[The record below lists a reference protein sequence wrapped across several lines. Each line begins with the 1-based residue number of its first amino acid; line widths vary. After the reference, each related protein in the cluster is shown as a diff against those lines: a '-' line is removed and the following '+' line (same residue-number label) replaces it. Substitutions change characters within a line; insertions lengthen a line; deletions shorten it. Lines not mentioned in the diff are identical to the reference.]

1 VSVPADQRLSY
12 PIGRRRF
19 VAAAGRAV
27 VGLVA
32 GPALVSGDTVR
43 AVPVPGSAAAVPG
56 DVFRLGVASGDPTAD
71 GVVLWTRLAP
81 EPTEGGGMPD
91 RPVLVLWEIADDEQF
106 IRLRQRGVAVA
117 GPRLGHSVH
126 VEVVGLDPD
135 RWYYYRF
142 RVGADVSPVG
152 RTRTAAASGQRVDRL
167 RFAFASCQD
176 YQAGFYTAYQHLAVE
191 DIAFV
196 VFLGDYIY
204 ETGLD
209 RRAVR
214 QHDGGG
220 EPRSLTEYRNR
231 HGLYRTDPQLQAV
244 HAAVP
249 WMVTLDDHELS
260 GNWAD
265 ELPVDPR
272 RQSAEAFRARRIA
285 AFQAYYEHL
294 PLRRASLPRRL
305 DMRLYRRLTFGRL
318 AAVHMLDTRQ
328 YRSDQPETL
337 AQANDPARSMTG
349 AEQERWLVRGMSRS
363 GTRWNLVA
371 NQTQM
376 ASNDQETGPA
386 RTFDFDNWDGYR
398 AQRRRLLEFFGSG
411 RTANP
416 VVFSGDRHA
425 TWVSDLR
432 PDFDNPASP
441 TVATELVG
449 TSVSSEG
456 DTDLAAFHA
465 ANDPIM
471 AESPHWK
478 YIDQR
483 RGYVVC
489 ELTERSLVAALRV
502 VDTVRAATASI
513 TTAAQFQV
521 TAGRPGVTVSHCDG
535 RPPC

>member
-1 VSVPADQRLSY
+1 MSVPPDRRQRY

-19 VAAAGRAV
+19 VATAGRAV

-43 AVPVPGSAAAVPG
+43 AVPAPGAAAPVPD

-81 EPTEGGGMPD
+81 EPTRGGGMPD
-91 RPVLVLWEIADDEQF
+91 RLVPVRWEIADDERF
-106 IRLRQRGVAVA
+106 SRIRQRGVAIA
-117 GPRLGHSVH
+117 EPRLGHSVH

-135 RWYYYRF
+135 RWYHYRF
-142 RVGADVSPVG
+142 RVGAEVSTVG
-152 RTRTAAASGQRVDRL
+152 RTRTAPASAQRVDRL

-204 ETGLD
+204 EMGPN
-209 RRAVR
+209 RAAVR
-214 QHDGGG
+214 QHDGTG
-220 EPRSLTEYRNR
+220 EARSLTEYRNR
-231 HGLYRTDPQLQAV
+231 YALYRTDHQLQAA

-249 WMVTLDDHELS
+249 WIVSLDDHELS

-272 RQSAEAFRARRIA
+272 RESAEAFRARRIA

-318 AAVHMLDTRQ
+318 AAVHVLDTRQ

-337 AQANDPARSMTG
+337 AEANDPARSMTG
-349 AEQERWLVRGMSRS
+349 AEQERWLVGGMSGS

-376 ASNDQETGPA
+376 SSNDETAGPA
-386 RTFDFDNWDGYR
+386 RTYDFDNWDGYR

-416 VVFSGDRHA
+416 VVLTGGRHA

-432 PDFDNPASP
+432 PDVDDPTSP
-441 TVATELVG
+441 TVGVELAG

-471 AESPHWK
+471 TESPHWR
-478 YIDQR
+478 YIDKR

-489 ELTERSLVAALRV
+489 ELTERSLVATLRV
-502 VDTVRAATASI
+502 VDTVRATTAHIATA
-513 TTAAQFQV
+513 ARFQV
-521 TAGRPGVTVSHCDG
+521 TAGQPGVSVSCDG
-535 RPPC
+535 QPPC